1 MAKAAETPPDTLL
14 DKDTALRLFRMMAL
28 IRRFEERTEEQYT
41 RARIGGYCHLAI
53 GEEASTV
60 GAIDALEPGD
70 CLYASYRDHGTALA
84 VGSEPV
90 AVMAELFGKETGV
103 AHGRGGSMHL
113 MDVQRRF
120 FGGWGIVGAHL
131 PIAAGTALALSY
143 RDLPNAVLCQFGDG
157 AVETGSF
164 HEALNL
170 AGIWDL
176 PIVFQIINNQYG
188 MGTSVE
194 QSSAEPDLWRRAAA
208 YRMHGERIDGNDV
221 LAVREATARLMAI
234 ARQERR
240 PALLE
245 TITYRFRGHSVA
257 DAGKVYRSAE
267 EIDSW
272 RKRDPITRFGLL
284 CSERGLLDAGRDRPG
299 LDRRRRR
306 GQIGHRRGPGRRL
319 PRPRHP
325 LRARLRRPRLAR
337 AVLPHARRGPV
348 RRARR
353 GAHVADLTY
362 REALRRALDDELARD
377 PDVFLMGEEI
387 GRFEGSYKVTAGLW
401 QKYGPERVRETPIS
415 EEGFVG
421 AGIGAAMMGLRPV
434 VEIMT
439 INFILVAMDQ
449 VINHAAKIRYMFG
462 GAVGVPMVIRTPGGA
477 GAQLTA
483 QHSQSLEAWFAG
495 CPGMKVVAPASVAD
509 AYGMMKTAIRDDD
522 PVLFVENLVMYNI
535 TGTMPDDPDYT
546 VPLGR
551 AAVVREGR
559 DLTLVAHSYTVQRA
573 LRVADNMARDGIE
586 IEVVDLRSLRPL
598 DAETVAESVRKTN
611 RALIAEEGWSTYG
624 VGAELAARI
633 HRLCFDDLDAPVE
646 RVGGAEVP
654 MPYSK
659 PLELAAL
666 PLESKIEAAARGL
679 LAESGIA

>member
-1 MAKAAETPPDTLL
+1 M
-14 DKDTALRLFRMMAL
+14 
-28 IRRFEERTEEQYT
+28 
-41 RARIGGYCHLAI
+41 
-53 GEEASTV
+53 
-60 GAIDALEPGD
+60 
-70 CLYASYRDHGTALA
+70 
-84 VGSEPV
+84 
-90 AVMAELFGKETGV
+90 
-103 AHGRGGSMHL
+103 
-113 MDVQRRF
+113 
-120 FGGWGIVGAHL
+120 
-131 PIAAGTALALSY
+131 
-143 RDLPNAVLCQFGDG
+143 
-157 AVETGSF
+157 
-164 HEALNL
+164 
-170 AGIWDL
+170 
-176 PIVFQIINNQYG
+176 
-188 MGTSVE
+188 
-194 QSSAEPDLWRRAAA
+194 
-208 YRMHGERIDGNDV
+208 
-221 LAVREATARLMAI
+221 
-234 ARQERR
+234 
-240 PALLE
+240 
-245 TITYRFRGHSVA
+245 
-257 DAGKVYRSAE
+257 
-267 EIDSW
+267 
-272 RKRDPITRFGLL
+272 
-284 CSERGLLDAGRDRPG
+284 
-299 LDRRRRR
+299 
-306 GQIGHRRGPGRRL
+306 
-319 PRPRHP
+319 
-325 LRARLRRPRLAR
+325 
-337 AVLPHARRGPV
+337 
-348 RRARR
+348 
-353 GAHVADLTY
+353 ADLTY

-377 PDVFLMGEEI
+377 PEVFLMGEEI

-401 QKYGPERVRETPIS
+401 EKYGPQRVRETPIS

-434 VEIMT
+434 IEIMT

-462 GAVGVPMVIRTPGGA
+462 GAVGVPMVIRTPAGA

-483 QHSQSLEAWFAG
+483 QHSQSLEVWFAG

-509 AYGMMKTAIRDDD
+509 AYGMMKAAIRDDD
-522 PVLFVENLVMYNI
+522 PVLFVENLVMYNV
-535 TGTMPDDPDYT
+535 TGSMPDDSDYT

-573 LRVADNMARDGIE
+573 LRVADTMARDGIE

-598 DAETVAESVRKTN
+598 DAETVAESVRRTN